1 MIVTKGQSSLTDACL
16 DHHIWHESWINQY
29 RRKPETVMSLAD
41 FVEHVY
47 MPFIEAEKRP
57 STVRGYRDMW
67 DDHIATREHFCKML
81 MRELR
86 TAN

>member
-1 MIVTKGQSSLTDACL
+1 
-16 DHHIWHESWINQY
+16 
-29 RRKPETVMSLAD
+29 MSLAD
-41 FVEHVY
+41 FVSHVY

-67 DDHIATREHFCKML
+67 DDHIAKREQFCKML

-86 TAN
+86 TCHVQQLLDAIAREDKTKNGTPLAVHRCTDNSR